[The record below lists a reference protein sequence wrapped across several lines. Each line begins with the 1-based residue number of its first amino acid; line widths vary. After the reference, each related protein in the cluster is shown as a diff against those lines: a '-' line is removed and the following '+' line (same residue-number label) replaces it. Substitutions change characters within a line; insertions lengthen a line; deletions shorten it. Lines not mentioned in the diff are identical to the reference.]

1 MPLLAGAHSTGR
13 GEPLRS
19 ATAGFGERASD
30 LSLSWCACDVVHRS
44 TIRRI
49 TSRALKGGIGPS
61 SFDSSSHG
69 ISSSLLVDTVLHVL
83 GEDPVVVL
91 TGLVTTTGNDTR
103 GAVSTSDASLF
114 AGADDLVQQQP
125 IVF

>member
-1 MPLLAGAHSTGR
+1 M
-13 GEPLRS
+13 
-19 ATAGFGERASD
+19 SD
-30 LSLSWCACDVVHRS
+30 LSLSRCTCAVVHRN
-44 TIRRI
+44 TIRLS
-49 TSRALKGGIGPS
+49 TSRALIGGMCPS

-69 ISSSLLVDTVLHVL
+69 ISSPLLVDTVLHVL

-103 GAVSTSDASLF
+103 GAVSTSDASSF
-114 AGADDLVQQQP
+114 GGADDFVQQHP

>member
-1 MPLLAGAHSTGR
+1 MA
-13 GEPLRS
+13 LRS

-30 LSLSWCACDVVHRS
+30 LSLSWCACAVVHRN
-44 TIRRI
+44 TIRLS
-49 TSRALKGGIGPS
+49 TSRALIGGMRPS

-103 GAVSTSDASLF
+103 GTVSTSDASSF
-114 AGADDLVQQQP
+114 GGADDFVQQQP